1 MKSPCIF
8 RFEFRTQCERKDRPF
23 VARVTWDTETKS
35 LARGFCAIQS
45 TPVGRFGAVGECTF
59 DAAVGD
65 IVEVKRGETKDRE
78 YRGFYLVVPKGYLI
92 LVAIADEVDDALK
105 VVQYVAGQAS
115 PQDLAKGHWRFESAA
130 SSWKGRTAP
139 VDQPRMEPHPPRPV
153 AQLSPIEKR
162 QTKVTGEPA
171 STAPRSSTTRSF
183 TRVRRHTPQ
192 PSKDEKE

>member
-35 LARGFCAIQS
+35 LARGFYAIQI

-153 AQLSPIEKR
+153 AQLAPPDKR
-162 QTKVTGEPA
+162 PAKPTREPA
-171 STAPRSSTTRSF
+171 APTSRSSTTRSV
-183 TRVRRHTPQ
+183 TRISRHTP
-192 PSKDEKE
+192 PLNKDE

>member
-1 MKSPCIF
+1 MKSPGAF

-35 LARGFCAIQS
+35 LARGFYAIQI
-45 TPVGRFGAVGECTF
+45 TPVGRFGAIGACAF

-65 IVEVKRGETKDRE
+65 IVEVKRGEAKDRE

-115 PQDLAKGHWRFESAA
+115 SQDLAKGHWRFETAT
-130 SSWKGRTAP
+130 SSWKGRP
-139 VDQPRMEPHPPRPV
+139 VPTDQPRMEPTPPRLMAKLPV
-153 AQLSPIEKR
+153 IEKR
-162 QTKVTGEPA
+162 QDKLAGES
-171 STAPRSSTTRSF
+171 STRAPRTNTTRSV
-183 TRVRRHTPQ
+183 TRVRRTTP
-192 PSKDEKE
+192 P

>member
-1 MKSPCIF
+1 MGHRDQISG
-8 RFEFRTQCERKDRPF
+8 
-23 VARVTWDTETKS
+23 TW
-35 LARGFCAIQS
+35 FYAIQI

-65 IVEVKRGETKDRE
+65 IVEVKRGETKT
-78 YRGFYLVVPKGYLI
+78 GNIAASILVVPKGYLI

-139 VDQPRMEPHPPRPV
+139 VDQPRMEPHPRDLWRSCHRSRSDRLKSRES
-153 AQLSPIEKR
+153 QLPPHLE
-162 QTKVTGEPA
+162 A
-171 STAPRSSTTRSF
+171 APLVPS
-183 TRVRRHTPQ
+183 RVRRHTPQ
-192 PSKDEKE
+192 PNKDEKE

>member
-23 VARVTWDTETKS
+23 VARVTWDTEAKS
-35 LARGFCAIQS
+35 LARGFYAIQI

-59 DAAVGD
+59 DAAIGD

-78 YRGFYLVVPKGYLI
+78 YRGFYLVVPRGYLI

-115 PQDLAKGHWRFESAA
+115 PQDLAKGHWRFESAE
-130 SSWKGRTAP
+130 SSWKGRPAP
-139 VDQPRMEPHPPRPV
+139 IDQTRMEPHPPRPV
-153 AQLSPIEKR
+153 AQLAPPDKR
-162 QTKVTGEPA
+162 PAKPTREPA
-171 STAPRSSTTRSF
+171 APTSRSSTTRSV
-183 TRVRRHTPQ
+183 TRISRHTP
-192 PSKDEKE
+192 PLNKDE

>member
-35 LARGFCAIQS
+35 LARGFYAIQI

-139 VDQPRMEPHPPRPV
+139 VDQPRPV

>member
-35 LARGFCAIQS
+35 LARGFYAIQI

-153 AQLSPIEKR
+153 AQLAPPDKR
-162 QTKVTGEPA
+162 PAKPTREPA
-171 STAPRSSTTRSF
+171 APTSRSSTTRSV
-183 TRVRRHTPQ
+183 TRIPRHTP
-192 PSKDEKE
+192 PLNKDE

>member
-23 VARVTWDTETKS
+23 VARVTWDTEAKS
-35 LARGFCAIQS
+35 LARGFYAIQI

-59 DAAVGD
+59 DAAIGD

-78 YRGFYLVVPKGYLI
+78 YRGFYLVVPRGYLI

-153 AQLSPIEKR
+153 AQLAPPDKR
-162 QTKVTGEPA
+162 PAKPTREPA
-171 STAPRSSTTRSF
+171 APTSRSSTTRSV
-183 TRVRRHTPQ
+183 TRISRHTP
-192 PSKDEKE
+192 PLNKDE